1 MRLIVRIVGICVLC
15 LLSVFRSMPDEK
27 YEWGSL
33 PLGGGGFVTAVI
45 AHPTEQNLFYART
58 DVGGIYRWIE
68 STKSWKPL
76 TDFVSV
82 ADQGLY
88 GVEAIAVDPQKPEML
103 YALVG
108 TSYYSNGKTA
118 ILISDD
124 YGETFTVMMSR
135 RNSRHTETA
144 MVVRWASVWLLTL
157 KIAT

>member
-1 MRLIVRIVGICVLC
+1 MA
-15 LLSVFRSMPDEK
+15 DEK

-76 TDFVSV
+76 TDFISV

-103 YALVG
+103 
-108 TSYYSNGKTA
+108 
-118 ILISDD
+118 
-124 YGETFTVMMSR
+124 
-135 RNSRHTETA
+135 
-144 MVVRWASVWLLTL
+144 
-157 KIAT
+157 